1 MAHQRI
7 LIIEDDNTLANFIC
21 WQLERASYQV
31 KATVRAAD
39 GLTLVREWNPDLILL
54 DIMMPDMDGWTACQ
68 RVREISDVPI
78 IFATALGTEKDVV
91 RGLELGA
98 DDYLIKP
105 FGPKELIA
113 RIRAVLRRHR
123 PGERGNR
130 IYSNGGLTINMDTHQ
145 IRANGKD
152 VELTPIEFKL
162 LSCLIEQEGKVVAHR
177 HLLTQVWGPDYED
190 DRQYL
195 KLYIWYLRQKL
206 EADPTR
212 PKMILTQR
220 GIGYRLVRMT
230 ESTPEQVQP

>member
-1 MAHQRI
+1 
-7 LIIEDDNTLANFIC
+7 
-21 WQLERASYQV
+21 
-31 KATVRAAD
+31 
-39 GLTLVREWNPDLILL
+39 
-54 DIMMPDMDGWTACQ
+54 MMPDMDGWTACQ
-68 RVREISDVPI
+68 RIRETSDVPI
-78 IFATALGTEKDVV
+78 IFATAFGLEKDVV

-113 RIRAVLRRHR
+113 RIRAVLRRHK
-123 PGERGNR
+123 PGERSNRVYANGN
-130 IYSNGGLTINMDTHQ
+130 LTINMDTHQ
-145 IRANGKD
+145 CRANGQD

-206 EADPTR
+206 EADPTS
-212 PKMILTQR
+212 PQMILTQR
-220 GIGYRLVRMT
+220 GIGYRLVRMSET
-230 ESTPEQVQP
+230 AQE